1 MAYLQQV
8 VNQSK
13 YKLLMFVEN
22 NELRNK
28 YSGQILQHNLSV
40 ESNMHADSGFDIFTP
55 ERYEIHNTIQKVDFG
70 VKCCM
75 LKFDNETSSYKPS
88 AFYLYPR
95 SSISKTRFRL
105 ANCVGIIDSGYRG
118 NLAGYFDILNAHDKE
133 TIPTVI
139 DLYQRLVQICS
150 PTLEPFYV
158 QVVDTESELG
168 VTSRG
173 DGGFGSTGI

>member
-1 MAYLQQV
+1 MSSLIQ
-8 VNQSK
+8 NTSEPK
-13 YKLLMFVEN
+13 YKLLMFVEEG
-22 NELRNK
+22 ELKNK
-28 YSGQILQHNLSV
+28 YSGQVLQHNIAV
-40 ESNMHADSGFDIFTP
+40 ETNVHADSGFDILTP
-55 ERYEIHNTIQKVDFG
+55 ERYEIENTIQKVDFN

-118 NLAGYFDILNAHDKE
+118 NLAGYFDIINKNNNEIVPA
-133 TIPTVI
+133 VI
-139 DLYQRLVQICS
+139 EIYQRLVQICS
-150 PTLEPFYV
+150 PTLEPFHV

-173 DGGFGSTGI
+173 EGGFGSTGM

>member
-1 MAYLQQV
+1 MASLQQV

-75 LKFDNETSSYKPS
+75 LSLTTKRQATNLLHFTYILVR
-88 AFYLYPR
+88 AFQKQGFVLQ
-95 SSISKTRFRL
+95 
-105 ANCVGIIDSGYRG
+105 
-118 NLAGYFDILNAHDKE
+118 
-133 TIPTVI
+133 TV
-139 DLYQRLVQICS
+139 
-150 PTLEPFYV
+150 
-158 QVVDTESELG
+158 
-168 VTSRG
+168 
-173 DGGFGSTGI
+173 